1 VDRGSTIKI
10 QDEIIDFFLLY
21 SYDFSCVN
29 YFSDPKVSC
38 QKKKAQRPMTSTS
51 NQKFNNMARITPGT
65 FTFIQLCL
73 FRLAFAPISVAAAA
87 YTSPHLDRQ
96 AMAGVWRL
104 RGKSNLPTTVLRY
117 PMKEFTTYPKKPT
130 PPPEEYLLMLKE
142 DGSFQ
147 QYDEQLQQQ
156 QQQPKKSWQIMANM
170 RGTWDYRD
178 GQLILAADRA
188 DNDSRQ
194 VHDTMLVGTVV
205 AKSQESLLDNPVL
218 ARGGID
224 GSSDSSNR
232 IEKESSTQ
240 PSAVVETHLSVP
252 KGAVKVGKFMYP
264 KSHKMFFEQLMFK
277 PLSMGSF
284 ELKQILGNLNAVVR
298 KEENKLVER
307 FRKSDFNNKKFLM
320 TNFPIPERKRK
331 GDLRWSIKYNKFV
344 DDPIKKTKK
353 DQDKEANQTSQIRVM
368 EVQLFANNT
377 FSTTAGLGDS
387 TVLRGKWWIIG
398 EERDQLWMQVWR
410 FGFGRSVSGS
420 TFSEGRMLSHD
431 DAKSYWGRIN
441 HVDDDDD
448 ENDDSDR
455 QQRDAPTAAESNAPR
470 RLQVK
475 GSVIVGWG
483 LEPQPV
489 GRFIMREELEEE
501 EYDEDEDDEDDDT
514 EMERNFVSQDTHD
527 GDDIIDWS
535 SAFQ

>member
-1 VDRGSTIKI
+1 MTNKQMKWCNIGKMYSTIA
-10 QDEIIDFFLLY
+10 L
-21 SYDFSCVN
+21 
-29 YFSDPKVSC
+29 
-38 QKKKAQRPMTSTS
+38 
-51 NQKFNNMARITPGT
+51 
-65 FTFIQLCL
+65 IQLGL
-73 FRLAFAPISVAAAA
+73 LAFTPLSMVTA

-96 AMAGVWRL
+96 AIAGVWRL

-117 PMKEFTTYPKKPT
+117 PMKEFTTYPKKPI

-147 QYDEQLQQQ
+147 QYDEQERQRKQQGST
-156 QQQPKKSWQIMANM
+156 KKSWQIMANM

-205 AKSQESLLDNPVL
+205 AKSQDSLLDNPVL
-218 ARGGID
+218 ARGGGVD
-224 GSSDSSNR
+224 NDKTEQSVVAQEESNA
-232 IEKESSTQ
+232 K
-240 PSAVVETHLSVP
+240 PCDVETHLSVP

-298 KEENKLVER
+298 KEENKLIER
-307 FRKSDFNNKKFLM
+307 FRKSDFSGKKFLM

-344 DDPIKKTKK
+344 DDPIKNNKK
-353 DQDKEANQTSQIRVM
+353 DQEREANQTAQIRVM
-368 EVQLFANNT
+368 AVQLFSNNT

-398 EERDQLWMQVWR
+398 EERDQLWMQVMR

-431 DAKSYWGRIN
+431 DAKSYWGRIS
-441 HVDDDDD
+441 HVDEDKVDFYDDDDD
-448 ENDDSDR
+448 DDHDDMG
-455 QQRDAPTAAESNAPR
+455 QQYRDAPRGDSNTLW

-483 LEPQPV
+483 RQSVLLSPL
-489 GRFIMREELEEE
+489 GASR
-501 EYDEDEDDEDDDT
+501 YC
-514 EMERNFVSQDTHD
+514 
-527 GDDIIDWS
+527 
-535 SAFQ
+535 

>member
-1 VDRGSTIKI
+1 MTNKPERKI
-10 QDEIIDFFLLY
+10 
-21 SYDFSCVN
+21 
-29 YFSDPKVSC
+29 
-38 QKKKAQRPMTSTS
+38 
-51 NQKFNNMARITPGT
+51 NNMHMTMSFT
-65 FTFIQLCL
+65 FAFIQLCL
-73 FRLAFAPISVAAAA
+73 ISLAIAPISVASA

-117 PMKEFTTYPKKPT
+117 PMKEFTTYPKKPI

-147 QYDEQLQQQ
+147 QYDEQ
-156 QQQPKKSWQIMANM
+156 QQPNKSWQIMANM

-218 ARGGID
+218 ARGGTD
-224 GSSDSSNR
+224 GNRDSDNNR
-232 IEKESSTQ
+232 IEKESNTQ
-240 PSAVVETHLSVP
+240 PSAIVETHLSVP

-344 DDPIKKTKK
+344 DDPIKKSKK
-353 DQDKEANQTSQIRVM
+353 DQDREANQTSQIRVM
-368 EVQLFANNT
+368 EVQLFPNNT

-441 HVDDDDD
+441 HVEDDEVDGFDDDDD
-448 ENDDSDR
+448 DDNDDSDR
-455 QQRDAPTAAESNAPR
+455 QQRDTPTATESNAPR

-501 EYDEDEDDEDDDT
+501 DYDEDDDDEDDDMDI
-514 EMERNFVSQDTHD
+514 EINSMSQGAQD
-527 GDDIIDWS
+527 GDDNIDWS
-535 SAFQ
+535 SSFQ